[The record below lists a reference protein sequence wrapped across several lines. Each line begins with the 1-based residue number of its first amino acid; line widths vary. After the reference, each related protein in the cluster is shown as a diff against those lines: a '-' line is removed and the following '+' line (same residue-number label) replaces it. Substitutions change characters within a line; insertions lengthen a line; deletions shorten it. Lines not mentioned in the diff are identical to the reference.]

1 MAYIGRQPVNGN
13 YLKLDDISSQFNGA
27 LTRFNLTTG
36 GSPFYAGSSYAL
48 RVALGGVLQEP
59 EAAYT
64 IDQNQIVFAAAPAA
78 LTEFYCIVL
87 GTAIGINVP
96 GDGTVSGSKL
106 KTQFSYDDGL
116 LYLDDTNNRV
126 GVNTESPQS
135 ALHVV
140 GVVSATQFYGDGST
154 LSNII
159 SGVGIQSAGNIIG
172 TGVTTLNFVGSGNT
186 FSYNPSTKTMNISI
200 SSGMGVITKQSF
212 TVGAGGTNT
221 FTLTESYSAGMID
234 VFVNGVRLA
243 TGDFTETSSNVITL
257 TTAAEQGDVVEFQA
271 YSTRTENTA
280 LQSSVTNLRVTG
292 ITTLGSSN
300 GIGTVTV
307 GVGTTAL
314 LVQGNT
320 RITGTLSIGNSSIVL
335 DGNTDTFRVGTGVT
349 ITGAGQIQASSINVG
364 GAAVSSLGVGLATA
378 GNANIGLGAT
388 ILDFRGAGISTI
400 TVASGI
406 ATINITGGGGG
417 GSQLSISTTAPVSP
431 TDGQQWFDTSDG
443 NTYIW
448 YASQNVWV
456 VSQTYG
462 Y

>member
-13 YLKLDDISSQFNGA
+13 YLKLDNISSQFNGTT
-27 LTRFNLTTG
+27 TRFNLTAG

-64 IDQNQIVFAAAPAA
+64 IDQNQIVFASAPAA
-78 LTEFYCIVL
+78 LTEFYCVVL

-116 LYLDDTNNRV
+116 LYLDDTNNRI
-126 GVNTESPQS
+126 GINTENPRYALDVFSS
-135 ALHVV
+135 GAGTTTLHVEGNARITGILSIGQGTV
-140 GVVSATQFYGDGST
+140 TIDGNTNTVTATNIVVQNSLSGSAVAGYATTGYVDQRINDLIDGAPGALNT
-154 LSNII
+154 LNELAAALNDDSNFATTVTNAIANQV
-159 SGVGIQSAGNIIG
+159 SGVGIR
-172 TGVTTLNFVGSGNT
+172 T
-186 FSYNPSTKTMNISI
+186 
-200 SSGMGVITKQSF
+200 
-212 TVGAGGTNT
+212 AGGT
-221 FTLTESYSAGMID
+221 
-234 VFVNGVRLA
+234 
-243 TGDFTETSSNVITL
+243 
-257 TTAAEQGDVVEFQA
+257 
-271 YSTRTENTA
+271 
-280 LQSSVTNLRVTG
+280 
-292 ITTLGSSN
+292 
-300 GIGTVTV
+300 
-307 GVGTTAL
+307 VGT
-314 LVQGNT
+314 
-320 RITGTLSIGNSSIVL
+320 
-335 DGNTDTFRVGTGVT
+335 
-349 ITGAGQIQASSINVG
+349 
-364 GAAVSSLGVGLATA
+364 
-378 GNANIGLGAT
+378 GAT

-406 ATINITGGGGG
+406 GTINITGGGGG